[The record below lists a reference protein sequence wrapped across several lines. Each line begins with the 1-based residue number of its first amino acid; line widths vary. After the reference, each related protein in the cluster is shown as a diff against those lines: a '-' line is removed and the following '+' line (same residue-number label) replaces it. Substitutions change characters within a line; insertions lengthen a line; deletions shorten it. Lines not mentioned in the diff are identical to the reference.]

1 MAWIMFSISC
11 IIVSFLVVK
20 FSKVLTAL
28 FGILVAIAVLGIVVM
43 PINLDLGIK
52 MTMYSIVYMIVGFI
66 IFAVSGVVSTFV
78 VAPLVVLWASL
89 KSLFI
94 K

>member
-1 MAWIMFSISC
+1 MFSISC

-66 IFAVSGVVSTFV
+66 IFAVSSVVSAFV

>member
-66 IFAVSGVVSTFV
+66 IFAVSSVVSAFV